1 MRIVSNT
8 SPIVALAHLGELDL
22 LRKAKEAGLIPSI
35 RPKLEALR
43 SLPFHISPRLQ
54 EDVLTQARE

>member
-1 MRIVSNT
+1 LRIVSNT
-8 SPIVALAHLGELDL
+8 SPIVALDHLGELD
-22 LRKAKEAGLIPSI
+22 LIPSI